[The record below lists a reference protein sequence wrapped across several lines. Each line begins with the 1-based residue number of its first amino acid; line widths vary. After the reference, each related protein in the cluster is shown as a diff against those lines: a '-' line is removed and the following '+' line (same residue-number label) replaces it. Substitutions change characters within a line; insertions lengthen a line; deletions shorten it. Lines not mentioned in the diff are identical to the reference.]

1 MKIDSTSVI
10 GIVGAGIMGRGIAQV
25 AARSGHQVILYD
37 NWDGAVD
44 NAMKINETELSKL
57 VEKGKLSQ
65 EDKDKTISLMK
76 PTMKIEDL
84 APCDLI
90 IEAIP
95 EKLELKKEIFSEIDK
110 SASPNAIMTTN
121 SSSIPISKLEDVV
134 ERKDKVMNLH
144 FYNLFTMP
152 MADIMRGTQTS
163 EETFQKVKNWVES
176 IEITPL
182 EVKKECYGFV
192 FNRIWRAIKKDCLK
206 IWAGGYADIETVD
219 KAWIIF
225 CQYFIK
231 NQYGPFGFMDR
242 IGLDVIYDIE
252 MSYFKN
258 SSLDD
263 DKPPETLKEMVN
275 RGELGVKTGKGFYNY

>member
-1 MKIDSTSVI
+1 MGDKVTTISVI
-10 GIVGAGIMGRGIAQV
+10 GAGFMGRGIIEKSA
-25 AARSGHQVILYD
+25 LYGYNLNIFD
-37 NWDGAVD
+37 INPEGLDDFINDVKKKTAKKKIKIDIKLFSSISEAVK
-44 NAMKINETELSKL
+44 NT
-57 VEKGKLSQ
+57 
-65 EDKDKTISLMK
+65 
-76 PTMKIEDL
+76 
-84 APCDLI
+84 DLI

-95 EKLELKKEIFSEIDK
+95 EKLELKRKIFSEIDK
-110 SASPNAIMTTN
+110 SAPPNAIITTN

-163 EETFQKVKNWVES
+163 EETFHKVKNWVES

-219 KAWIIF
+219 KAWNIF

-231 NQYGPFGFMDR
+231 NQYGPFKFMDQ

-258 SSLDD
+258 SDLSD
-263 DKPPETLKEMVN
+263 DKPPEALKKMVD
-275 RGELGVKTGKGFYNY
+275 RGELGFKTGKGFYNYKTK